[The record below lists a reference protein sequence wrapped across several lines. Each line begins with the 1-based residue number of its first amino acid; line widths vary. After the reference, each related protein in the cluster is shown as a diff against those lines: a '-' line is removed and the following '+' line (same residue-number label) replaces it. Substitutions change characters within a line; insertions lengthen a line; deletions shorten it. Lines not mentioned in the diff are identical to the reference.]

1 MVSDLKTLYPRGE
14 KIQENIRDTMTGE
27 KNTVCANRGY
37 TDSSNT
43 EGAGNNREG
52 LMTQLTWP

>member
-1 MVSDLKTLYPRGE
+1 MGKTLYPGDE
-14 KIQENIRDTMTGE
+14 KIQENMSDMMTG
-27 KNTVCANRGY
+27 KNTICARIYRGY

-43 EGAGNNREG
+43 EGTGSNREG